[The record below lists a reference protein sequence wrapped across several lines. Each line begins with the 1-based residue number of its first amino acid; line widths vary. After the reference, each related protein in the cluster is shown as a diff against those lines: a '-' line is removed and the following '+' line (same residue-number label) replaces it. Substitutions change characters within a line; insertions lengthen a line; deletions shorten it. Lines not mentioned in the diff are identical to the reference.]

1 MQVQVRTTTS
11 PGHIRPQPAHIE
23 RIDLHAQGDAAV
35 KEQRREGPFERSFAN
50 ISVAMPRILL
60 EPAVAGKERCPRY
73 VMTGHWPIAIYTETR
88 TTPGSFAVKW

>member
-1 MQVQVRTTTS
+1 MVQRREIS
-11 PGHIRPQPAHIE
+11 AAGPSRE

-60 EPAVAGKERCPRY
+60 EPDG
-73 VMTGHWPIAIYTETR
+73 T
-88 TTPGSFAVKW
+88 